1 MSISEN
7 IKFYRKKRG
16 LTQQELADKI
26 EKSINSV
33 KKYESGYTNP
43 PIDVINKIADVLEIN
58 VIHLIEDNIGN
69 EIIDR
74 LKNDSSSDSVISLL
88 EERFS
93 KIGNYDKKFITEV
106 YETFLDI
113 FKELQKPVLSQH
125 NFIKKIDNLQSIK
138 IKVDENFINTFA
150 KATFKY
156 YLEKDLLT
164 FEKDPKNPNAIIVN
178 FEDIDDN
185 TLSDSN

>member
-7 IKFYRKKRG
+7 IKFYRNEKG

-26 EKSINSV
+26 GKSINSV

-58 VIHLIEDNIGN
+58 IAYLVEDTFRAK
-69 EIIDR
+69 IIDE
-74 LKNDSSSDSVISLL
+74 LKNESSSDSIISLL
-88 EERFS
+88 EARFN
-93 KIGNYDKKFITEV
+93 KIGNYDKKFITKV

-113 FKELQKPVLSQH
+113 FKDLQKPILNQH
-125 NFIKKIDNLQSIK
+125 NFIKKIDDLQSIK

-178 FEDIDDN
+178 FEDIEDN
-185 TLSDSN
+185 ALSDSN